1 MHRLDICGPGALS
14 LRGMWDLLGP
24 GIELMS
30 PALVGGVFII
40 ELPGKPLMEVY
51 TESKLFIR
59 RTALS

>member
-1 MHRLDICGPGALS
+1 
-14 LRGMWDLLGP
+14 MWDLLGP

-51 TESKLFIR
+51 TESKLFIY
-59 RTALS
+59 